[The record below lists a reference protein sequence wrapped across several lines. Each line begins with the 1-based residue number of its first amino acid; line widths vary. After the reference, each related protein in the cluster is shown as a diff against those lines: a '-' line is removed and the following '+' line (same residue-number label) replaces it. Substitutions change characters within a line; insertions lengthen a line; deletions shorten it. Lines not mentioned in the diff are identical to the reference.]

1 MMLFD
6 TDDITLTRQ
15 FVPISTVTQKLANM
29 QGFFFF
35 FFFFLQGL
43 KFLKKARA
51 WRQLCPVLFKKSTT
65 LEK

>member
-29 QGFFFF
+29 QVFFFF
-35 FFFFLQGL
+35 FFFF
-43 KFLKKARA
+43 
-51 WRQLCPVLFKKSTT
+51 
-65 LEK
+65 

>member
-29 QGFFFF
+29 QVFFFF
-35 FFFFLQGL
+35 FFFFLTRVKL
-43 KFLKKARA
+43 LKKGK
-51 WRQLCPVLFKKSTT
+51 C
-65 LEK
+65 LETSLPHVI